1 MMDQALGNKVET
13 GESGPESSGS
23 SPLYFF
29 LSSLVRR
36 NKYDAS

>member
-23 SPLYFF
+23 SPLYF